1 MAHSQYHNSAEAQE
15 QASFDVSE
23 SGEGII
29 SSVNLDLSSSAA
41 SSFSR
46 QISINGTDGSRFNI
60 QVFNGSG
67 QFYDFNANS
76 FSSGFSFYKNLE
88 VELSGANFVTNIN
101 FPANSGGDTYTVF
114 LFTTPDKNTQFS
126 RSISGHKYVVKKS
139 FNQIGNAVLT
149 FSPGTVNSSNYKTF
163 ATSTL
168 TESSTTAQNFTTNI
182 DWTVENVENDSNGF
196 GLRLTDAFVNLS
208 QFEDYFY
215 FETTDTV
222 DGAISS
228 ATEVVLDDLT
238 NIAVGM
244 IITAVSSGSLS
255 GTPKI
260 TTINTSTKTLTL
272 SSAQSFADGITLTF
286 RAYGSS
292 TIFDSTGVGV
302 EFDNFSAVEP
312 ERLSKTVRGDISG
325 STTVDLNGT
334 YGVAGGNHV
343 KITGVGVNNSS
354 TNLVE
359 SVSASSSAG
368 SMVVSLS
375 QTLESTT
382 VIYFTGCSRKVQIK
396 GKIITT
402 QTPTTNTTINLDLD
416 KIITV
421 GAAS

>member
-23 SGEGII
+23 SGERII
-29 SSVNLDLSSSAA
+29 SSIGLDLSSSGA

-46 QISINGTDGSRFNI
+46 QISINGTDGCVFNI
-60 QVFNGSG
+60 QVFNSSG

-88 VELSGANFVTNIN
+88 VELSGTNFVTNIN

-182 DWTVENVENDSNGF
+182 DWTVENVENDSHGF
-196 GLRLTDAFVNLS
+196 GLRLTDAFANLS

-228 ATEVVLDDLT
+228 ATELVLDDLT

-260 TTINTSTKTLTL
+260 TAINTSTKTLTL
-272 SSAQSFADGITLTF
+272 SSSQSFADGITLTF

-292 TIFDSTGVGV
+292 TIFDSTSVSV
-302 EFDNFSAVEP
+302 EFSPFSATEP

-334 YGVAGGNHV
+334 YGISGGNHV

-354 TNLVE
+354 TNLIE
-359 SVSASSSAG
+359 TVSASSSAG

-375 QTLESTT
+375 QTLEDTT

-396 GKIITT
+396 GKITTT

-421 GAAS
+421 GTAS